1 MANAQAKKRS
11 RNGIPT
17 MPRRT
22 GRRLSGI
29 AVFCGRPGRARA
41 RAFILAPSCTRLPR
55 LRSTPACPCPPP
67 ISSAAKC
74 RCGLQSVCRTLAE
87 ANAKLER
94 FAWLG
99 DHLAIAEWTRVTD
112 ESETVY
118 AQPGHH
124 TLSCYLDG
132 GYRTER
138 QKIARYGAPSLLCAL
153 PGDHESRWWVRGEM
167 HFVHLYFLPEHFAR
181 RAVRELDREPR
192 ELKLADRTYF
202 EDARVAALCRSLA
215 LERWDDAD
223 GRLRV
228 NETAH
233 EVLSLLLRGQSMT
246 GAGAPFKGGLAPAVR
261 RRVRDYIDTYLAH
274 PMTLGELAQIASLS
288 EYHFSRMFSVSFGR
302 APHAWIAE
310 QRLARAHAAAHDM
323 LPLAQVAAQCGYANA
338 VHLSHRFRDT
348 HGATPGAYR
357 RAMQA
362 A

>member
-1 MANAQAKKRS
+1 
-11 RNGIPT
+11 
-17 MPRRT
+17 
-22 GRRLSGI
+22 
-29 AVFCGRPGRARA
+29 
-41 RAFILAPSCTRLPR
+41 
-55 LRSTPACPCPPP
+55 
-67 ISSAAKC
+67 
-74 RCGLQSVCRTLAE
+74 
-87 ANAKLER
+87 
-94 FAWLG
+94 
-99 DHLAIAEWTRVTD
+99 
-112 ESETVY
+112 
-118 AQPGHH
+118 
-124 TLSCYLDG
+124 
-132 GYRTER
+132 
-138 QKIARYGAPSLLCAL
+138 
-153 PGDHESRWWVRGEM
+153 M

-261 RRVRDYIDTYLAH
+261 RRVRDYIDTYLAQ
-274 PMTLGELAQIASLS
+274 PMTLGELAQFASLS

-310 QRLARAHAAAHDM
+310 QRLARARTLLRTTS

-362 A
+362 AQQPAHRAGASSGAPRQRLLERGDAGRQIDRHLQVDHRAAERVQRAEQVVLAALLAHLADPHDRQPERARDLDLVLLRDMPADEPRREPSRRRDADDRVQPARFGA

>member
-1 MANAQAKKRS
+1 MHAPSSPSLDA
-11 RNGIPT
+11 
-17 MPRRT
+17 
-22 GRRLSGI
+22 RLSVPVADFVGGE
-29 AVFCGRPGRARA
+29 VPF
-41 RAFILAPSCTRLPR
+41 
-55 LRSTPACPCPPP
+55 
-67 ISSAAKC
+67 
-74 RCGLQSVCRTLAE
+74 GLQSVCRTLAE
-87 ANAKLER
+87 ANARLER

-99 DHLAIAEWTRVTD
+99 DHLAIAEWTRVTE

-215 LERWDDAD
+215 LEHWDDAD

-246 GAGAPFKGGLAPAVR
+246 HADAPFKGGLAPAVR
-261 RRVRDYIDTYLAH
+261 RRVRDYIDTYLTQ
-274 PMTLGELAQIASLS
+274 PMTLGELAEIASLS
-288 EYHFSRMFSVSFGR
+288 EYHFSRMFRVSFGR

-310 QRLARAHAAAHDM
+310 QRLARARTLLRTTS

-338 VHLSHRFRDT
+338 VHLGHRFRDA
-348 HGATPGAYR
+348 HGATPGMYR

-362 A
+362 AQAR